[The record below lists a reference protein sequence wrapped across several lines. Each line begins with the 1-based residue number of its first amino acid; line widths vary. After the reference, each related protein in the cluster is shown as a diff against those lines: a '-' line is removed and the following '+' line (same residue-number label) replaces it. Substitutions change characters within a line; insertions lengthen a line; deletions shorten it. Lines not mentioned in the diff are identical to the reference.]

1 MYISMS
7 SRILIGVAVIVALV
21 ALYLVLVKK
30 TSESFGSAGGSLV
43 QLTTSQV
50 PGKKVFDPSP
60 RLDQEVVDEI
70 QEMTEPAS
78 NSVHGFSFGLV
89 ENSPFA

>member
-1 MYISMS
+1 MS
-7 SRILIGVAVIVALV
+7 SRILIGVAVIIALV
-21 ALYLVLVKK
+21 AAYIVIMKK
-30 TSESFGSAGGSLV
+30 TKESFGSAGGSLI

-70 QEMTEPAS
+70 QEMTEPAPKA
-78 NSVHGFSFGLV
+78 VHGFSFGLV
-89 ENSPFA
+89 ENAPFA